1 MPLFG
6 PKENEYIPRADYDLD
21 GKVDDFEMGLFLHEM
36 EEEDKAIAEGKAFFG
51 SASSQVSF
59 AVTIDSDEEDDE
71 AEDEFED
78 EEEIELDRDYSLDAK
93 LQEYQQRIDAM
104 IDELHQIL
112 DAEEEF
118 VDDGYDKYGETD
130 RYEQAE
136 NNVSNLEETISNL
149 EDASFNLGMAST

>member
-21 GKVDDFEMGLFLHEM
+21 GKVDEFETGLFLHEM
-36 EEEDKAIAEGKAFFG
+36 EEEDRAITEGKAFFG
-51 SASSQVSF
+51 SASSHVPFS
-59 AVTIDSDEEDDE
+59 VTIGSDEDDDE
-71 AEDEFED
+71 DED
-78 EEEIELDRDYSLDAK
+78 EIELDRDDSLDAK
-93 LQEYQQRIDAM
+93 LRKYQQRIDAM
-104 IDELHQIL
+104 IDELHRIL

-136 NNVSNLEETISNL
+136 NNVSNLEDAISNL
-149 EDASFNLGMAST
+149 EDASFSLGMAST